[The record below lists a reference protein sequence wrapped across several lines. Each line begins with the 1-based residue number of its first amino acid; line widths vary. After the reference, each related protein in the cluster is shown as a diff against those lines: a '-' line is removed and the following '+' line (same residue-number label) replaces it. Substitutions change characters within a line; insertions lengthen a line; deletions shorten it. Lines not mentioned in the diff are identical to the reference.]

1 MSHEGRPGRKACPPM
16 REEGRPTQK
25 VHVGT
30 HVKKHCMYADQVVLT
45 NVTATVA
52 ATDSMAQIDL
62 SDVTGTVRARI
73 PEAVAL
79 KLSASTDT
87 DACV

>member
-1 MSHEGRPGRKACPPM
+1 M

-30 HVKKHCMYADQVVLT
+30 HFKKHCMYGDQVVLA

-62 SDVTGTVRARI
+62 SDVTGTVRRRTLLFSC
-73 PEAVAL
+73 PDER
-79 KLSASTDT
+79 
-87 DACV
+87 